1 MQTSAMKSL
10 LSNCRVQLFF
20 CKENANERNESLL
33 SNCRVQ
39 LFFCKYYEIFLF
51 YASFWAFSF
60 VFSKEK
66 CKFAE
71 KNKIAYGKVYQSI
84 F

>member
-1 MQTSAMKSL
+1 MQTSAMKAAFKLPSAAFL
-10 LSNCRVQLFF
+10 LQI
-20 CKENANERNESLL
+20 
-33 SNCRVQ
+33 
-39 LFFCKYYEIFLF
+39 YEIFLF
-51 YASFWAFSF
+51 SASFWAFSF

-71 KNKIAYGKVYQSI
+71 KCRT

>member
-1 MQTSAMKSL
+1 MQTSAMKACFQIAECSF
-10 LSNCRVQLFF
+10 SSA
-20 CKENANERNESLL
+20 K
-33 SNCRVQ
+33 
-39 LFFCKYYEIFLF
+39 KYEIFLF
-51 YASFWAFSF
+51 SASFWGISF

-71 KNKIAYGKVYQSI
+71 KNKIAYGKVYKSI

>member
-1 MQTSAMKSL
+1 MQTSTMKAAFKLPSAAFL
-10 LSNCRVQLFF
+10 LQRKCKRAQLKLAFKLPSVAF
-20 CKENANERNESLL
+20 LM
-33 SNCRVQ
+33 Q
-39 LFFCKYYEIFLF
+39 IYEIFLF

>member
-1 MQTSAMKSL
+1 MKAAFKLPSVAFLMQI
-10 LSNCRVQLFF
+10 
-20 CKENANERNESLL
+20 
-33 SNCRVQ
+33 
-39 LFFCKYYEIFLF
+39 YEIFLF
-51 YASFWAFSF
+51 SASFWAFSF

>member
-1 MQTSAMKSL
+1 MFVMQTSAIKACFQIAECSF
-10 LSNCRVQLFF
+10 SYA
-20 CKENANERNESLL
+20 K
-33 SNCRVQ
+33 
-39 LFFCKYYEIFLF
+39 YEIFLF
-51 YASFWAFSF
+51 SASFWAFSF

-71 KNKIAYGKVYQSI
+71 KNKIAYGKVYKSI

>member
-1 MQTSAMKSL
+1 MQTSTMKAAFKLPSVAFL
-10 LSNCRVQLFF
+10 MQI
-20 CKENANERNESLL
+20 
-33 SNCRVQ
+33 
-39 LFFCKYYEIFLF
+39 YEIFLF

-71 KNKIAYGKVYQSI
+71 KNKIAYGKVYKSI